1 MKCLSVYQLKNLNFL
16 LHRNLLISQ
25 HTFCFSLHLCSIAP
39 HYTVSLLIPSTS
51 PNSFHFPPLP
61 PLLLSPVPPPPPP
74 PTHTHTH
81 QLFLPSIFVSYLLLP
96 AGWPYSGAIE
106 YIPLPTGGGRNIY
119 TKQSPTELP
128 ASPGAEIIWNWSHC
142 RHSGPTFQVN
152 YLFNT
157 MYDMYTLTYR

>member
-74 PTHTHTH
+74 HTHTHTSCSYH
-81 QLFLPSIFVSYLLLP
+81 PFL
-96 AGWPYSGAIE
+96 
-106 YIPLPTGGGRNIY
+106 
-119 TKQSPTELP
+119 SPTFCFLQAGPTLELLN
-128 ASPGAEIIWNWSHC
+128 ISHC
-142 RHSGPTFQVN
+142 QLVEEGI
-152 YLFNT
+152 
-157 MYDMYTLTYR
+157 YTLTKVLQSCQHLQELRLSGIGLTADTVDPLSR